1 MDALS
6 DFLSTYRPVSDL
18 EHIPSALIEKVDIL
32 SCLKHRDDR
41 QVLLLRDRLSGT
53 RLIMKIVPLEQK
65 SLLGREE
72 AILRRLHDEAFPHPV
87 ICFEYGT
94 KAFLLREYVP
104 GRSLSELVEDE
115 GPLAED
121 QAVALA
127 LKVCGVVGRL
137 HGCTPPVIHRDI
149 KPQNLILSPDGS
161 LHLVDLDAAEDVCPE
176 KTTDTVIMG
185 TVATAAPE
193 QFGFRRCD
201 ERTDVYAIGMLL
213 VYLLSGEYALSALK
227 DVLISKPLRRIM
239 DSSLQFDPRKR
250 ADSVNRLAEHL
261 SSRGRHNAG
270 RLAGV
275 SGVLLALVLAAALLF
290 SAPRLAGFIE
300 SANAFAAEPAYAFA
314 SPLIEQAVRLQLNKP
329 RGRITNRDL
338 RVVTELDL
346 CGETPFVR
354 WEELDS
360 RGRSVRI
367 GGAPIDGGAVLGDGS
382 DLQAMPNLRR
392 LSLYRLS
399 IQDIGFLAGLPLT
412 HLGLGGNRIG
422 DLSALSDCK
431 LLQVLDV
438 SDNPIQNLDAL
449 SGCPLLASLDISAT
463 GVVGLLPL
471 EGMKLKSLELFDLP
485 GGADYSV
492 LSHLNGLEVFGIPEQ
507 LE

>member
-18 EHIPSALIEKVDIL
+18 THIPSALIEKYDIL
-32 SCLKHRDDR
+32 SCLKHRNDR
-41 QVLLLRDRLSGT
+41 QVLLLQDRLNGA

-65 SLLGREE
+65 SLLRREE
-72 AILRRLHDEAFPHPV
+72 AMLRRLHDEAFPHPV
-87 ICFEYGT
+87 ICFEHGAN
-94 KAFLLREYVP
+94 AFLLREYVP

-127 LKVCGVVGRL
+127 LKVCGIVGWL

-161 LHLVDLDAAEDVCPE
+161 LHLVDLDAVEDVCPE
-176 KTTDTVIMG
+176 KTTDTVVMG

-227 DVLISKPLRRIM
+227 DAAISKQLRRIIE
-239 DSSLQFDPRKR
+239 SSLRFDPLKR
-250 ADSVNRLAEHL
+250 VDSVNRLAKHL
-261 SSRGRHNAG
+261 SSRGRNNAG
-270 RLAGV
+270 RLARM
-275 SGVLLALVLAAALLF
+275 SGVLLALLLAAALLF
-290 SAPRLAGFIE
+290 SAPRLASFIE
-300 SANAFAAEPAYAFA
+300 SANAFAEEPAHAFT
-314 SPLIEQAVRLQLNKP
+314 SPLIEQAVRLQLDKP
-329 RGRITNRDL
+329 RGRITERDL
-338 RVVTELDL
+338 RVVTELNL
-346 CGETPFVR
+346 CGETPFAR
-354 WEELDS
+354 REDLDS
-360 RGRSVRI
+360 RGSSVLI
-367 GGAPIDGGAVLGDGS
+367 GGAPVEGGAELGDAS

-392 LSLYRLS
+392 LSLYRVS
-399 IQDIGFLAGLPLT
+399 IQDIGFLSDLSLT
-412 HLGLGGNRIG
+412 HLGLGGNRIR

-431 LLQVLDV
+431 LLQELDV

-449 SGCPLLASLDISAT
+449 SGCPFLTSLDISAT
-463 GVVGLLPL
+463 GVVRLQPL
-471 EGMKLKSLELFDLP
+471 KGMKLKSLELFDLP

-492 LSHLNGLEVFGIPEQ
+492 LRQLNGLEVLGVPGQ
-507 LE
+507 